1 MMYRE
6 RVGVSMKN
14 EREFIKYIGE
24 KLLILAIVLLLIFV
38 VFDSVSYWLP
48 DLNRLIT
55 KIL

>member
-24 KLLILAIVLLLIFV
+24 KLLILALVLLLIFV

>member
-1 MMYRE
+1 
-6 RVGVSMKN
+6 MKN

-24 KLLILAIVLLLIFV
+24 KLLILALVLLLIFF

-48 DLNRLIT
+48 DLNWLIK

>member
-6 RVGVSMKN
+6 RVGVPMEN

-24 KLLILAIVLLLIFV
+24 KLLILALVLLLIFV
-38 VFDSVSYWLP
+38 FFDSVSYWLP
-48 DLNRLIT
+48 DLNWLIT

>member
-6 RVGVSMKN
+6 RVGVPMEN

-24 KLLILAIVLLLIFV
+24 KLLILALVLLLIFV

-48 DLNRLIT
+48 DLNWLIT
-55 KIL
+55 NIL

>member
-6 RVGVSMKN
+6 RVGVPMEN

-24 KLLILAIVLLLIFV
+24 KLLILALVLLLIFV
-38 VFDSVSYWLP
+38 FFDSVSYWLP

>member
-6 RVGVSMKN
+6 RVGVPMEN

>member
-48 DLNRLIT
+48 DLNWLIT
-55 KIL
+55 NIL